1 MGLLKNYKANKA
13 IDILL
18 ETAPGSIEAKAA
30 INKIKNIGESSVA
43 NLIDA
48 IPEAES
54 LQAIENLLFGFL
66 NNRSLHF
73 YIDALTDNDNRIV
86 KCIMVILSSNHSY
99 DINKLL
105 AVIEDPEIPKNV
117 LVHILLAHKDD
128 LNPVLVARLIAQSD
142 KGGRQVLF
150 RIMDE
155 ISHDSAVDE
164 LSKLTYHQDTSIRQL
179 ALRLLSH
186 IDTTQV
192 RDIFYRCIPDSERI
206 VRVAALDGLIKL
218 TVPVDP
224 KLIVEYLKD
233 RDLATQSKAIELLIN
248 IKDPETITYLIEI
261 LQDDSEFVRRAAVEV
276 LNEICDQRSIKSLIS
291 TLRDKDWWV
300 RVRAADALGS
310 IGGPK
315 VVDAIFAL
323 MSDEDEFLRRTAVE
337 ILNCIKDDRALSHLI
352 KALGDEDWWVKERAA
367 DALAQLGDERAVQP
381 LLELLNYDED
391 SRKIALQT
399 LIKIIGKE
407 KTEALVLEQKHLN
420 ISVKKNI
427 VGAINNLDSAS
438 LEIDLNDSNNNTRT
452 LNTRTDNSIIQQE
465 TKVNTQVHSNN
476 RNSSTIEDSQP
487 ATVQHAHISEII
499 NPGKL
504 IADQFIAERYR
515 VIKQIGKGAFG
526 TVVLV
531 EDTIVSEEIILKFL
545 NPQVASDDNMIR
557 RFIHEL
563 RYARKVTH
571 ENVIRI
577 YDFLRF
583 GNSNA
588 ISMEYFHSHS
598 LSYEIKNK
606 MTKDRL
612 RMVNILLDICNG
624 MSYAHRAN
632 VVHRDLKPAN
642 ILVDDND
649 IVKIVDFG
657 LAAAASQT
665 DSRITKS
672 GILVGTP
679 TYMAPEQVRDKEI
692 DARTDIYSL
701 GILMYEIF
709 TGQPPYKGKDSMAI
723 LFQHVEG
730 KAKRPKELVEDLP
743 EALDAIIMKALKVDP
758 KKRYQSVDE
767 LRSHLA
773 RCAVILQKAS

>member
-13 IDILL
+13 IDMLL
-18 ETAPGSIEAKAA
+18 DSGSGTPEALEA
-30 INKIKNIGESSVA
+30 ITKIKSLGESSIG

-48 IPEAES
+48 IPEADS
-54 LQAIENLLFGFL
+54 LHVIENLLIGFL
-66 NNRSLHF
+66 NNHSLHH
-73 YIDALTDNDNRIV
+73 YIDALTDTDNRIV
-86 KCIMVILSSNHSY
+86 KCIMNILATNHNY

-105 AVIEDPEIPKNV
+105 DIIEDPEIPKNV
-117 LVHILLAHKDD
+117 LVHILLARKKD
-128 LNPVLVARLIAQSD
+128 LNPILVARMIAQSD
-142 KGGRQVLF
+142 RGGRQVLF
-150 RIMDE
+150 RVMDE
-155 ISHDSAVDE
+155 ISDESAVDE
-164 LSKLTYHQDTSIRQL
+164 LSKLTFHQDTSIRQM
-179 ALRLLSH
+179 ALRLLSR

-192 RDIFYRCIPDSERI
+192 RDIFFRCIPDTERI
-206 VRVAALDGLIKL
+206 VRVAALDGLTKL
-218 TVPVDP
+218 TVSIDP

-233 RDLATQSKAIELLIN
+233 RDLATQSKAIELLIK
-248 IKDPETITYLIEI
+248 IKDPETITYLIDI

-276 LNEICDQRSIKSLIS
+276 LNEICDQRSIKALIS
-291 TLRDKDWWV
+291 TLRDQDWWV

-323 MSDEDEFLRRTAVE
+323 MSDKDEFLRRTAVE
-337 ILNCIKDDRALSHLI
+337 ILNCIKDDRAFGHLI
-352 KALGDEDWWVKERAA
+352 KALDDEDWWVKERAA
-367 DALAQLGDERAVQP
+367 DALAQLGDERAVEP
-381 LLELLNYDED
+381 LLELLGRNNE
-391 SRKIALQT
+391 SRKIAIKT
-399 LIKIIGKE
+399 LIKIVGKE
-407 KTEALVLEQKHLN
+407 KTETLIVNQMN
-420 ISVKKNI
+420 VNDSVKNDIVSELNNI
-427 VGAINNLDSAS
+427 GNTS
-438 LEIDLNDSNNNTRT
+438 LEMDLSNSQNTRSI
-452 LNTRTDNSIIQQE
+452 NSRTDNTLIQQDTKINTRIQQPSKPPKVEAKQIIQSE
-465 TKVNTQVHSNN
+465 DRLHS
-476 RNSSTIEDSQP
+476 E
-487 ATVQHAHISEII
+487 EII
-499 NPGKL
+499 NPSKL
-504 IADQFIAERYR
+504 TEGQIIAQRYK
-515 VIKQIGKGAFG
+515 VIRQVGKGAFG

-531 EDTIVSEEIILKFL
+531 EDTIVSEDIILKFL

-577 YDFLRF
+577 YDFLRL

-606 MTKDRL
+606 MTSDRL
-612 RMVNILLDICNG
+612 RMVKILLDICKG
-624 MSYAHRAN
+624 MSFAHKAK

-642 ILVDDND
+642 ILVDEND

-730 KAKRPKELVEDLP
+730 KARRPKELVEDIP
-743 EALDAIIMKALKVDP
+743 DALDAIIMKALKVDP
-758 KKRYQSVDE
+758 NKRYQSVDD

-773 RCAVILQKAS
+773 RCAVILQESS

>member
-18 ETAPGSIEAKAA
+18 ESDPGSSESIEA
-30 INKIKNIGESSVA
+30 INKIKHIGESSIG

-48 IPEAES
+48 IPES
-54 LQAIENLLFGFL
+54 DSVHVIEKLLIGFL
-66 NNRSLHF
+66 NSSSLH
-73 YIDALTDNDNRIV
+73 YYVDALTDTDNRIV
-86 KCIMVILSSNHSY
+86 KSIMVILATHHTY
-99 DINKLL
+99 DVNKLL
-105 AVIEDPEIPKNV
+105 SVIDDPEIPKNV
-117 LVHILLAHKDD
+117 LVHILLAQKDD
-128 LNPVLVARLIAQSD
+128 LSPAQVARMIAKSD

-150 RIMDE
+150 RVLDE
-155 ISHDSAVDE
+155 ISDESAIDE
-164 LSKLTYHQDTSIRQL
+164 LSKLTYHEDPNIRQI
-179 ALRLLSH
+179 ALRLLSR
-186 IDTTQV
+186 IDTSQS
-192 RDIFYRCIPDSERI
+192 RDIFYRCIPDSERM
-206 VRVAALDGLIKL
+206 VRVAALSGLLKL
-218 TVPVDP
+218 SVNIDP

-233 RDLATQSKAIELLIN
+233 RDLATQSKAIELLIKMN
-248 IKDPETITYLIEI
+248 DPETVSYLIDI

-276 LNEICDQRSIKSLIS
+276 LNEICDQRSIKALIS

-310 IGGPK
+310 IGGPN
-315 VVDAIFAL
+315 VVNAIFSL
-323 MSDEDEFLRRTAVE
+323 MSDKDEFLRRTAVE
-337 ILNCIKDDRALSHLI
+337 ILNCIKDDRALGHLV
-352 KALGDEDWWVKERAA
+352 KALGDDDWWVKERAA
-367 DALAQLGDERAVQP
+367 DALAKLGDERAVQP
-381 LLELLNYDED
+381 LLELLNYDNE
-391 SRKIALQT
+391 SRNIALKT
-399 LIKIIGKE
+399 LVKIIGKQ
-407 KTEALVLEQKHLN
+407 KTEAAVLEQ
-420 ISVKKNI
+420 
-427 VGAINNLDSAS
+427 NNLNDSIKNDIVNALNSLDSVS
-438 LEIDLNDSNNNTRT
+438 LEIDISRKNASSSNRS
-452 LNTRTDNSIIQQE
+452 LNTPSDNSIIQQD
-465 TKVNTQVHSNN
+465 TKINTKIQHIEPPPTVEREVVTVNTLKP
-476 RNSSTIEDSQP
+476 E
-487 ATVQHAHISEII
+487 EII
-499 NPGKL
+499 NPATL
-504 IADQFIAERYR
+504 VADQIIAERYK

-526 TVVLV
+526 TVILV
-531 EDTIVSEEIILKFL
+531 HDTIVSEEIILKFL
-545 NPQVASDDNMIR
+545 NPQVASDENMIR

-606 MTKDRL
+606 MTTNRL
-612 RMVNILLDICNG
+612 RMINILLDICKG
-624 MSYAHRAN
+624 MSFAHRAN

-709 TGQPPYKGKDSMAI
+709 TGRPPYKGKDSMAI

-730 KAKRPKELVEDLP
+730 KAKRPIELVEDLP
-743 EALDAIIMKALKVDP
+743 KTLDEIIMKALKVDP

-773 RCAVILQKAS
+773 RCAILLQEAS

>member
-1 MGLLKNYKANKA
+1 MGLLKNYRANKA

-18 ETAPGSIEAKAA
+18 DADPGSTEAKEAV
-30 INKIKNIGESSVA
+30 NKIKHIGDSSIG

-54 LQAIENLLFGFL
+54 VNVIEGLLVSFL
-66 NNRSLHF
+66 SNRTLHQ

-86 KCIMVILSSNHSY
+86 KCVMNILASHHNY
-99 DINKLL
+99 DVNKLL
-105 AVIEDPEIPKNV
+105 SFIDDPDIPKNV
-117 LVHILLAHKDD
+117 LVHILLAQQKD
-128 LNPVLVARLIAQSD
+128 LNPLLVAKLIAGAD
-142 KGGRQVLF
+142 KGGRQILF
-150 RIMDE
+150 RVMDV
-155 ISHDSAVDE
+155 ISNETAVDE
-164 LSKLTYHQDTSIRQL
+164 LSKLTYHEDTSIRQM
-179 ALRLLSH
+179 ALRLLSR
-186 IDTTQV
+186 IDTNQV
-192 RDIFYRCIPDSERI
+192 RDIFLRCIPDSERI

-218 TVPVDP
+218 SVKIDP
-224 KLIVEYLKD
+224 KLVVEYLKD
-233 RDLATQSKAIELLIN
+233 RDLATQSKAIELLVN
-248 IKDPETITYLIEI
+248 IKDPETVNYLIDI

-276 LNEICDQRSIKSLIS
+276 LNEICDQGSIKSLIS

-315 VVDAIFAL
+315 VVNAIFSL
-323 MSDEDEFLRRTAVE
+323 MSDKDEFLRRTAVE
-337 ILNCIKDDRALSHLI
+337 ILNCIKDDRALGHLI
-352 KALGDEDWWVKERAA
+352 KALDDEDWWVKERAA

-381 LLELLNYDED
+381 LLELLNYDDD
-391 SRKIALQT
+391 SRKIAIKT

-407 KTEALVLEQKHLN
+407 KTESLILEQ
-420 ISVKKNI
+420 
-427 VGAINNLDSAS
+427 NNLNATVKNSIVNALNDLENTS
-438 LEIDLNDSNNNTRT
+438 LEIDLGSNNTSNTRT
-452 LNTRTDNSIIQQE
+452 LNTRTDSSIIKQE
-465 TKVNTQVHSNN
+465 TKINTQINN
-476 RNSSTIEDSQP
+476 GSRSSHPSEPVTE
-487 ATVQHAHISEII
+487 QHHITEEII
-499 NPGKL
+499 NPAKL
-504 IADQFIAERYR
+504 VPGQIITDRYK
-515 VIKQIGKGAFG
+515 VIRQVGKGAFG
-526 TVVLV
+526 TVILV
-531 EDTIVSEEIILKFL
+531 EDTIVNEEIILKFL

-577 YDFLRF
+577 YDFLRL

-606 MTKDRL
+606 MTSDRL
-612 RMVNILLDICNG
+612 RMVKILLDICKG
-624 MSYAHRAN
+624 MSFAHRAK

-701 GILMYEIF
+701 GILMYELF

-730 KAKRPKELVEDLP
+730 KAKRPKEVVEDLP
-743 EALDAIIMKALKVDP
+743 DALDAIIMKSLKVDP
-758 KKRYQSVDE
+758 NKRYQSVDE

-773 RCAVILQKAS
+773 RCAIILQEAS

>member
-1 MGLLKNYKANKA
+1 MSLLKNYKANKA

-18 ETAPGSIEAKAA
+18 ESDPGSAQAKEA
-30 INKIKNIGESSVA
+30 INKIKNIGESSVG

-48 IPEAES
+48 IPEAGS
-54 LQAIENLLFGFL
+54 IHVIETLLVSFL
-66 NNRSLHF
+66 NNRSLNL
-73 YIDALTDNDNRIV
+73 YIEALTDTDNRIV
-86 KCIMVILSSNHSY
+86 KKVMTILASHNTY

-105 AVIEDPEIPKNV
+105 NFIEDPDIPKNV
-117 LVHILLAHKDD
+117 LVHILIAQKKQ
-128 LNPVLVARLIAQSD
+128 LNPILVARLIANSD

-155 ISHDSAVDE
+155 ISNESAVDE
-164 LSKLTYHQDTSIRQL
+164 LSKLSYHKDASIRQI
-179 ALRLLSH
+179 ALRLLSR

-192 RDIFYRCIPDSERI
+192 RDIFYRCIPDSERM
-206 VRVAALDGLIKL
+206 VRVAALDGLLKL
-218 TVPVDP
+218 TVHIDS

-233 RDLATQSKAIELLIN
+233 RDLATQSKAIELLIY
-248 IKDPETITYLIEI
+248 IKDPETVTYLIEI

-276 LNEICDQRSIKSLIS
+276 LNEISDERSIKSLIS

-310 IGGPK
+310 IGGPN
-315 VVDAIFAL
+315 VVNAIFSL
-323 MSDEDEFLRRTAVE
+323 MSDKDEFLRRTAVE

-352 KALGDEDWWVKERAA
+352 KALGDDDWWVKERAA
-367 DALAQLGDERAVQP
+367 DALAQLGDERAVDA
-381 LLELLNYDED
+381 LLELLSHDND
-391 SRKIALQT
+391 SRKIAIKT
-399 LIKIIGKE
+399 LLKIVGKE
-407 KTEALVLEQKHLN
+407 KTQALIIAKNDLNDSIKNEIINAISNLE
-420 ISVKKNI
+420 SV
-427 VGAINNLDSAS
+427 S
-438 LEIDLNDSNNNTRT
+438 LEIDISNSNQNSRT
-452 LNTRTDNSIIQQE
+452 LNTRTDNSIIQQD
-465 TKVNTQVHSNN
+465 TKVNTKIQSDIQPVSEAN
-476 RNSSTIEDSQP
+476 EP
-487 ATVQHAHISEII
+487 ATVRNVVTEEII
-499 NPGKL
+499 NPAKL
-504 IADQFIAERYR
+504 VADQIIGERYK
-515 VIKQIGKGAFG
+515 VLKQIGKGAFG

-531 EDTIVSEEIILKFL
+531 EDTIVDEEIILKFL
-545 NPQVASDDNMIR
+545 NPQVASDENMIR

-577 YDFLRF
+577 YDFLRL

-606 MTKDRL
+606 MTSDRL
-612 RMVNILLDICNG
+612 RMVNILLDICHG
-624 MSYAHRAN
+624 MSFAHRAK

-701 GILMYEIF
+701 GVLMYELF
-709 TGQPPYKGKDSMAI
+709 TGRPPYKGKDSMAI

-730 KAKRPKELVEDLP
+730 KAKKPKELVEDLP
-743 EALDAIIMKALKVDP
+743 DALDAIIMKALKVDP
-758 KKRYQSVDE
+758 EKRYQTVDE

-773 RCAVILQKAS
+773 KCAVILQEAS

>member
-18 ETAPGSIEAKAA
+18 DSVPGSTEAKEA
-30 INKIKNIGESSVA
+30 INKIKHIGESSIG

-48 IPEAES
+48 IPEADSIQVIESILVNFLNDHS
-54 LQAIENLLFGFL
+54 LQQ
-66 NNRSLHF
+66 

-86 KCIMVILSSNHSY
+86 KCIMNILATHSSY
-99 DINKLL
+99 DVNKLL
-105 AVIEDPEIPKNV
+105 TVIEDPDIPKNV
-117 LVHILLAHKDD
+117 LVHILLARKKD
-128 LNPVLVARLIAQSD
+128 LKPVSVAKMITNSD
-142 KGGRQVLF
+142 KGGRQILF
-150 RIMDE
+150 RVMDE
-155 ISHDSAVDE
+155 ISDESAVDE
-164 LSKLTYHQDTSIRQL
+164 LSKLTFNKDTSIRQM
-179 ALRLLSH
+179 ALRLLAR

-192 RDIFYRCIPDSERI
+192 RDIFYRCIPDSERV
-206 VRVAALDGLIKL
+206 VRVAALDGLTKL
-218 TVPVDP
+218 SVNIDP
-224 KLIVEYLKD
+224 KLIIEYLKD
-233 RDLATQSKAIELLIN
+233 RDLATQSKAIELLIK
-248 IKDPETITYLIEI
+248 IKDPETVSYLIDI

-276 LNEICDQRSIKSLIS
+276 LNEICDQRSIKALIS

-315 VVDAIFAL
+315 VVDAIFLL
-323 MSDEDEFLRRTAVE
+323 MSDKDEFLRRTAVE
-337 ILNCIKDDRALSHLI
+337 ILNCIKDDRALDHLI
-352 KALGDEDWWVKERAA
+352 IALNDEDWWVKERAA

-381 LLELLNYDED
+381 LLELLSQDAD
-391 SRKIALQT
+391 SRKVAINT
-399 LIKIIGKE
+399 LIKIVGKE
-407 KTEALVLEQKHLN
+407 KTESLIALQKNLN
-420 ISVKKNI
+420 SSAKDSIVNAIKN
-427 VGAINNLDSAS
+427 ADSTSLD
-438 LEIDLNDSNNNTRT
+438 IRTGDSTIIQPKTKINTRIQP
-452 LNTRTDNSIIQQE
+452 NT
-465 TKVNTQVHSNN
+465 
-476 RNSSTIEDSQP
+476 STPTITTIPEP
-487 ATVQHAHISEII
+487 ATVQKSQPRTEEII
-499 NPGKL
+499 NPEKL
-504 IADQFIAERYR
+504 VADQIIAERYR
-515 VIKQIGKGAFG
+515 VIRQVGKGAFG

-545 NPQVASDDNMIR
+545 NPQVASDENMIR

-577 YDFLRF
+577 YDFLRLA
-583 GNSNA
+583 NSNA

-606 MTKDRL
+606 MTSDRL
-612 RMVNILLDICNG
+612 RMVKILLDICKG
-624 MSYAHRAN
+624 MSFAHRAK

-730 KAKRPKELVEDLP
+730 KAKRPKERVEDLP
-743 EALDAIIMKALKVDP
+743 DTLDEIIMKSLKVDP
-758 KKRYQSVDE
+758 NKRYQTVDE

-773 RCAVILQKAS
+773 RCAVLLQEAV

>member
-13 IDILL
+13 IDSLL
-18 ETAPGSIEAKAA
+18 DSDSGSPEAVEA
-30 INKIKNIGESSVA
+30 ISKIKHIGESAVG

-48 IPEAES
+48 IPEADS
-54 LQAIENLLFGFL
+54 LHIIENLLVGFL
-66 NNRSLHF
+66 NNRTLPL
-73 YIDALTDNDNRIV
+73 YIDALTDSNNRII
-86 KCIMVILSSNHSY
+86 KCVMNILATHRNY
-99 DINKLL
+99 DVNKLL
-105 AVIEDPEIPKNV
+105 NVIEDPDIPKNV
-117 LVHILLAHKDD
+117 LVHILLAQKKD
-128 LNPVLVARLIAQSD
+128 LKPVLVARMIANSD

-150 RIMDE
+150 RVMDV
-155 ISHDSAVDE
+155 ISNESAADE
-164 LSKLTYHQDTSIRQL
+164 LSKLTYHEESNIRQM
-179 ALRLLSH
+179 ALRLLSR

-192 RDIFYRCIPDSERI
+192 RDIFYRCIPDAERI

-218 TVPVDP
+218 SVHIDP

-248 IKDPETITYLIEI
+248 IKDPETVTYLIDI

-315 VVDAIFAL
+315 VVNAIFSL
-323 MSDEDEFLRRTAVE
+323 MSDKDEFLRRTAVE
-337 ILNCIKDDRALSHLI
+337 ILNCIKDDRAIGHLI

-367 DALAQLGDERAVQP
+367 DALAKLGDERAIQP
-381 LLELLNYDED
+381 LIELLNVDEE
-391 SRKIALQT
+391 SQKVAINT
-399 LIKIIGKE
+399 LIKIVGKE
-407 KTEALVLEQKHLN
+407 RAEALIIEQKHLN
-420 ISVKKNI
+420 SSVKNNI
-427 VGAINNLDSAS
+427 ISEMNNLESTS
-438 LEIDLNDSNNNTRT
+438 LEIDMNSQTRT
-452 LNTRTDNSIIQQE
+452 LSSRSDATIIQQE
-465 TKVNTQVHSNN
+465 TKINTKIQRKSKP
-476 RNSSTIEDSQP
+476 IENEPLVEQRHH
-487 ATVQHAHISEII
+487 TEEII
-499 NPGKL
+499 NPAKL
-504 IADQFIAERYR
+504 EEGQIIAQRYK
-515 VIKQIGKGAFG
+515 VIRQVGKGAFG
-526 TVVLV
+526 TVILV
-531 EDTIVSEEIILKFL
+531 DDTIVSEEIILKFL
-545 NPQVASDDNMIR
+545 NPQVASDENMIR

-577 YDFLRF
+577 YDFLRL

-606 MTKDRL
+606 MTSDRL
-612 RMVNILLDICNG
+612 RMVKILLNICKG
-624 MSYAHRAN
+624 MSFAHRAK

-730 KAKRPKELVEDLP
+730 KAKHPKELVEDLP
-743 EALDAIIMKALKVDP
+743 DALDAIIMKSLKVDP
-758 KKRYQSVDE
+758 NKRYQSIDE

-773 RCAVILQKAS
+773 RCAVLLQEAS

>member
-18 ETAPGSIEAKAA
+18 DSGSGSPEAIEA
-30 INKIKNIGESSVA
+30 ISKIKHIGESSIG

-48 IPEAES
+48 IPEADS
-54 LQAIENLLFGFL
+54 IHVIENLLIGFL
-66 NNRSLHF
+66 NKRTLNQ
-73 YIDALTDNDNRIV
+73 YVDALTDNDNRII
-86 KCIMVILSSNHSY
+86 KCIMNILATNHSY

-105 AVIEDPEIPKNV
+105 EMIEDPDIPKNV
-117 LVHILLAHKDD
+117 LVHILLARKND
-128 LNPVLVARLIAQSD
+128 LNPVLVARMISQSD
-142 KGGRQVLF
+142 RGGRQVLF
-150 RIMDE
+150 RVMDE
-155 ISHDSAVDE
+155 ISDESAVDE
-164 LSKLTYHQDTSIRQL
+164 LSKLTFHQDTSIRQM
-179 ALRLLSH
+179 ALRLLSR
-186 IDTTQV
+186 INTTQV
-192 RDIFYRCIPDSERI
+192 RDIFFRCIPDSERI
-206 VRVAALDGLIKL
+206 VRVAALDGLTKL
-218 TVPVDP
+218 SVPIDP

-233 RDLATQSKAIELLIN
+233 RDLATQSKAIELLIK
-248 IKDPETITYLIEI
+248 IKDPETITYLIDI
-261 LQDDSEFVRRAAVEV
+261 LQDDSEFVRRGAVEV

-291 TLRDKDWWV
+291 TLRDQDWWV

-315 VVDAIFAL
+315 VVDAVFSL
-323 MSDEDEFLRRTAVE
+323 MSDKDEFLRRTAVE
-337 ILNCIKDDRALSHLI
+337 ILNCIKDDRALGHLI
-352 KALGDEDWWVKERAA
+352 KALRDEDWWVKERAA
-367 DALAQLGDERAVQP
+367 DALAQLGDKRAVQP
-381 LLELLNYDED
+381 LLELLNYDDE
-391 SRKIALQT
+391 SRKIAIKT
-399 LIKIIGKE
+399 LITIVGKNE
-407 KTEALVLEQKHLN
+407 TETLINQQKNLN
-420 ISVKKNI
+420 DSVKDDI
-427 VGAINNLDSAS
+427 VSEINNIENTS
-438 LEIDLNDSNNNTRT
+438 LEIDINNNNSTRSINSRSD
-452 LNTRTDNSIIQQE
+452 NTIIQQE
-465 TKVNTQVHSNN
+465 TRINSKLHQNTKPKKTEAPQKIRHEE
-476 RNSSTIEDSQP
+476 SSS
-487 ATVQHAHISEII
+487 SLEII
-499 NPGKL
+499 NPAKL
-504 IADQFIAERYR
+504 NAGQIIAERYK
-515 VIKQIGKGAFG
+515 VIKQVGKGAFG

-531 EDTIVSEEIILKFL
+531 EDTIVSEDIILKFL
-545 NPQVASDDNMIR
+545 NPQVASDENMIR

-577 YDFLRF
+577 YDFLRL

-588 ISMEYFHSHS
+588 ISMEFFQSHS

-606 MTKDRL
+606 MTSDRL
-612 RMVNILLDICNG
+612 RMVKILLDICKG
-624 MSYAHRAN
+624 MSFAHKAK

-730 KAKRPKELVEDLP
+730 KARRPKELDDTIP
-743 EALDAIIMKALKVDP
+743 ESLDAIIMKALKVDP
-758 KKRYQSVDE
+758 DKRYQSVDE

-773 RCAVILQKAS
+773 RCAVILQEAS

>member
-18 ETAPGSIEAKAA
+18 DSASGSPETIEA
-30 INKIKNIGESSVA
+30 ISKIKHIGESSIG

-48 IPEAES
+48 IPEADS
-54 LQAIENLLFGFL
+54 VHVIENLLIGFL
-66 NNRSLHF
+66 NNRSLQH

-86 KCIMVILSSNHSY
+86 KCIMNILATNQNY
-99 DINKLL
+99 DINNLL
-105 AVIEDPEIPKNV
+105 EIVEDPEIPKNV
-117 LVHILLAHKDD
+117 LVHILLARKKD
-128 LNPVLVARLIAQSD
+128 LKPVLVARMIAKSD

-150 RIMDE
+150 RVMDE
-155 ISHDSAVDE
+155 ISNESVVDE
-164 LSKLTYHQDTSIRQL
+164 LSKLTFHQDTSIRQM
-179 ALRLLSH
+179 ALRLLSRV
-186 IDTTQV
+186 DTTQV
-192 RDIFYRCIPDSERI
+192 RDIFFRCIPDAERV

-218 TVPVDP
+218 SVDIDP

-233 RDLATQSKAIELLIN
+233 RDLATQSKAIELLIK
-248 IKDPETITYLIEI
+248 IKDPETIHYLIDI

-276 LNEICDQRSIKSLIS
+276 LNEICDQRSIKALIS

-315 VVDAIFAL
+315 VVDAIFSL
-323 MSDEDEFLRRTAVE
+323 MSDEDDFLRRTAVE
-337 ILNCIKDDRALSHLI
+337 ILNCIKDDRALGHLI
-352 KALGDEDWWVKERAA
+352 KALSDKDWWVKERAA
-367 DALAQLGDERAVQP
+367 DALAQLGDKRAVQP
-381 LLELLNYDED
+381 LLELLSIDED
-391 SRKIALQT
+391 SRKIAIKT

-407 KTEALVLEQKHLN
+407 ETEALIIEQKN
-420 ISVKKNI
+420 
-427 VGAINNLDSAS
+427 
-438 LEIDLNDSNNNTRT
+438 LNDSVKNNIVSALQNIENTSLDIDMSNNNNTRS
-452 LNTRTDNSIIQQE
+452 LNSRNDNTIIQQE
-465 TKVNTQVHSNN
+465 T
-476 RNSSTIEDSQP
+476 RINSKIQLNKKPEKDNVPQNIQP
-487 ATVQHAHISEII
+487 ANNLPSLETI
-499 NPGKL
+499 NPAKL
-504 IADQFIAERYR
+504 VEGQLISDRYK
-515 VIKQIGKGAFG
+515 VIRQVGKGAFG
-526 TVVLV
+526 TVILV
-531 EDTIVSEEIILKFL
+531 EDTIVREDIILKFL
-545 NPQVASDDNMIR
+545 NPQVASDENMIR

-577 YDFLRF
+577 YDFLRL

-606 MTKDRL
+606 MTSDHL
-612 RMVNILLDICNG
+612 RMIKILLDICKG
-624 MSYAHRAN
+624 MSFAHKAK

-730 KAKRPKELVEDLP
+730 KAKRPKEVVDTIP
-743 EALDAIIMKALKVDP
+743 DALDAIIMKSLKVDP
-758 KKRYQSVDE
+758 NKRYQSVDE

-773 RCAVILQKAS
+773 RCAIILREAS